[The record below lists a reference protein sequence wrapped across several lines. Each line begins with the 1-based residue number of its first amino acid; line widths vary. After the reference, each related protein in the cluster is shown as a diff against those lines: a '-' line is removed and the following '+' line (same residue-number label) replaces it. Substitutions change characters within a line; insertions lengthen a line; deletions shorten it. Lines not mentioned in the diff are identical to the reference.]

1 MAEVEQNYKRTIRK
15 VTYRGLDLDRVLR
28 AADADVRRAAAWPL
42 TRCLRRKRDWPL
54 KWLREAKK
62 HVLPLERREVVTTHP
77 RELIILPRTPDSM
90 MGVYSRETF
99 SLVGIKPERTG
110 RYLGELSI
118 PYKPA
123 KHGGPGVRPHPPPD
137 PSPSSSLLASG
148 GRDF

>member
-99 SLVGIKPERTG
+99 SLVGIKPEDWPLPR
-110 RYLGELSI
+110 RAL
-118 PYKPA
+118 
-123 KHGGPGVRPHPPPD
+123 HPLQARKARRARRAAT
-137 PSPSSSLLASG
+137 PSSRSLPLQ
-148 GRDF
+148 